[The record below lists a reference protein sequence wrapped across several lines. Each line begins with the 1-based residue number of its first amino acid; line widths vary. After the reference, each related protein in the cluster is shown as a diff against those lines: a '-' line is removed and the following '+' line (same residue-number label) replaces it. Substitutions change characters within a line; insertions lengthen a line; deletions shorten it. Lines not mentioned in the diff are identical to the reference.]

1 MSAVDKTSPIR
12 HTFVNEQGILGFAW
26 TGGSLLFV
34 ALSGLL
40 IWLAPFGAGV
50 QIAVLLHTILGLLV
64 IVPFALWQL
73 SHWLATRRAQRRPR
87 KISAYFGFWLLAAS
101 VVTGLVITWQ
111 ALFQTVVSHFWSKVH
126 LWTGVL
132 CLPFLVYH
140 FLPQKEQSGTPL
152 GPARQAAEERPVP
165 GESQD
170 YSFARRRTW
179 KRAFAVTVVLS
190 VLLIALTAVRHWATL
205 ENYEPPA
212 SFIDAQGSNTFAP
225 SNANLETGRP
235 VSPQTIG
242 DSRSCGASG
251 CHATIYEEWRA
262 SAHQWSQQDEFFQG
276 VRSATTEV
284 QGIRSTEKCGGCHA
298 PVTMLSGYKD
308 PRLGNAVP
316 GYEEGDS
323 CIVCHAVR
331 HVDERGIGSYVL
343 GIPKPYLFDHSG
355 SPYALAVNHF
365 LIRTF
370 PAQHDRDYDLRIAR
384 GPDSCAPCHKEY
396 DKLPDYPS
404 PLEAETQYDDWK
416 ANQWNTD
423 SDKGRRLT
431 CQQCHMFY
439 ETMTKPAQAEPYD
452 LEVGLGLK
460 HHNHRFAAANAYMPL
475 ALNTPG
481 GAEQVHNVKEWL
493 TGRQAVPEIQKVWP
507 SGPIITVE
515 IKAPSPARSG
525 ATIPL
530 QVVLTNKKAGHSFP
544 TGPLNVVRVWLEL
557 EVRDGSGKQVFHSGG
572 LDGGNHVQGG
582 SYVLRPIALTESG
595 APLMTKDVWHP
606 EGLQFRPAIPPGKS
620 EPFAYEVRV
629 PAGTV
634 GPLVVRATLRYR
646 KANQFFMDA
655 VYSDQHKEAP
665 IEDVSSAVLRLD
677 LTGGAVAAKPSS
689 PQRPNHQR

>member
-1 MSAVDKTSPIR
+1 MRTVDKTSPIR
-12 HTFVNEQGILGFAW
+12 HAFVSEEGILGFAW
-26 TGGSLLFV
+26 TGGILLFV
-34 ALSGLL
+34 VLTGLL

-50 QIAVLLHTILGLLV
+50 QIAVMLHTLLGLLV

-87 KISAYFGFWLLAAS
+87 KISAYCGFWLLAAS
-101 VVTGLVITWQ
+101 VVSGLVLTWQ
-111 ALFQTVVSHFWSKVH
+111 AVLRTVVGHVWSKVH

-132 CLPFLVYH
+132 CVPFVIYH
-140 FLPQKEQSGTPL
+140 LLPQKPQADVPPE
-152 GPARQAAEERPVP
+152 PARQSAEERLVP
-165 GESQD
+165 IELQD
-170 YSFARRRTW
+170 YGVARRRTW
-179 KRAFAVTVVLS
+179 KRAFAVTAALS
-190 VLLIALTAVRHWATL
+190 VVLIALTAMERWATMGR
-205 ENYEPPA
+205 YEPPA
-212 SFIDAQGSNTFAP
+212 SFIDAQGPNPFAP

-242 DSRSCGASG
+242 DSRSCGVSG

-262 SAHQWSQQDEFFQG
+262 SAHRWSEQDEFFQA

-343 GIPKPYLFDHSG
+343 GIPRPYLFEHSG

-365 LIRTF
+365 LIRAF
-370 PAQHDRDYDLRIAR
+370 PGQHDRDYDLNIAR
-384 GPDSCAPCHKEY
+384 GAESCAPCHKEY

-404 PLEAETQYDDWK
+404 PLEVETQYDDWK

-423 SDKGRRLT
+423 PDKGRRLT

-439 ETMTKPAQAEPYD
+439 KTADRPAQAEPYD
-452 LEVGLGLK
+452 LKVGLGLK

-481 GAEQVHNVKEWL
+481 GAEQVRDVKEWL
-493 TGRQAVPEIQKVWP
+493 TGRQTVPEIQKVWP
-507 SGPIITVE
+507 SGPIVSIE
-515 IKAPSPARSG
+515 IKAPSSVQPG
-525 ATIPL
+525 ATMPL

-557 EVRDGSGKQVFHSGG
+557 DVRDSAGKEVFHSGG
-572 LDGGNHVQGG
+572 VDGGNHVQAG

-595 APLMTKDVWHP
+595 APLVTKDVWHP
-606 EGLQFRPAIPPGKS
+606 QGLQFRPAISPGKS
-620 EPFAYEVRV
+620 ESFAYDVRV
-629 PAGTV
+629 PAGMV
-634 GPLVVRATLRYR
+634 GPLVVRATLHYR

-655 VYSDQHKEAP
+655 VYTGQHKEAP
-665 IEDVSSAVLRLD
+665 VEDVSSGILRLD
-677 LTGGAVAAKPSS
+677 VTGGAVASRPSAPHPPK
-689 PQRPNHQR
+689 PQR